1 MNKLN
6 KILLSAVAG
15 MMLVGCAS
23 TSSNSSSG
31 GQYPVLKVLSDK
43 PYVWDDSISEAL
55 NVARMAQPAGV
66 GNGMRDFAD
75 GTQANTGRLGA
86 GIRTFDAGI
95 GLLSQGIFGV
105 IAHESLSQGVN
116 RQVDWKPTIVD
127 LIPVKSVDENNIFK
141 SVQEIIGDK
150 VKNSIV
156 ADYPNL
162 KWFGSFTLNDKRRS
176 HLFNT
181 DFIFFD
187 EQACRDSYK
196 FSSID
201 GDYDKAGFPKIP
213 DTNFFEDT
221 SNISKYCELGG
232 LLSIAGITT
241 LNGEDFYIVTFKI
254 EFGHFFNDSLS
265 RNYNGY
271 LMMPDYFNFVAV
283 NKPLRITVNRPYA
296 AVYKKGKEL
305 LFEKK

>member
-86 GIRTFDAGI
+86 GIRTFDAGV

-116 RQVDWKPTIVD
+116 RQLDWKPSIVD
-127 LIPVKSVDENNIFK
+127 FVPVSNISEKNGIKDIQSF
-141 SVQEIIGDK
+141 IGNKIFEAIKKDF
-150 VKNSIV
+150 
-156 ADYPNL
+156 PNL
-162 KWFGSFTLNDKRRS
+162 TWHGEFTVKRKGINN
-176 HLFNT
+176 FNT
-181 DFIFFD
+181 DFIFYEKD
-187 EQACRDSYK
+187 ACREALLFSYIEK
-196 FSSID
+196 ENAKIHFE
-201 GDYDKAGFPKIP
+201 KIP
-213 DTNFFEDT
+213 DANFFEDT
-221 SNISKYCELGG
+221 SGIDKFCEYGG
-232 LLSIAGITT
+232 KLSIAGKRFVDGVE
-241 LNGEDFYIVTFKI
+241 NYIVVF
-254 EFGHFFNDSLS
+254 EVAFGHFFDKSIAE
-265 RNYNGY
+265 NYDGY
-271 LMMPDYFNFVAV
+271 FIMPEKYSFVAV
-283 NKPLRITVNRPYA
+283 DKPLRISINRNYA
-296 AVYKKGKEL
+296 AVYNRSKEI
-305 LFEKK
+305 LFQK

>member
-1 MNKLN
+1 MKRIAIFAFATFTTL
-6 KILLSAVAG
+6 IMTS
-15 MMLVGCAS
+15 CAN
-23 TSSNSSSG
+23 TSSDSG
-31 GQYPVLKVLSDK
+31 SVSQYPVLNVLSDK

-75 GTQANTGRLGA
+75 GTQANTGRIGA
-86 GIRTFDAGI
+86 GMRTFDAGI

-141 SVQEIIGDK
+141 SVQEILGEK
-150 VKNSIV
+150 VKGSIV

-162 KWFGSFTLNDKRRS
+162 KWLGSFTLNDKRRS

-187 EQACRDSYK
+187 DTACRDSYK

-213 DTNFFEDT
+213 DSNFFEDT

-232 LLSIAGITT
+232 LLSIAGKTT

-254 EFGHFFNDSLS
+254 EFGHFFNDALA
-265 RNYNGY
+265 RNYKGY

-283 NKPLRITVNRPYA
+283 NKPLRITVNRSYA
-296 AVYKKGKEL
+296 AVYKNGKEL

>member
-1 MNKLN
+1 MKRIAAFAFATLTS
-6 KILLSAVAG
+6 LLIA
-15 MMLVGCAS
+15 GCAS
-23 TSSNSSSG
+23 TSDSSSG

-75 GTQANTGRLGA
+75 GTQANTGRIGA
-86 GIRTFDAGI
+86 GMRTFDAGI

-127 LIPVKSVDENNIFK
+127 LIPVQSVDNNNIFK
-141 SVQEIIGDK
+141 SVQEIIGKK
-150 VKNSIV
+150 VKDSIA
-156 ADYPNL
+156 ADYPNI
-162 KWFGSFTLNDKRRS
+162 KWFGAFTLNDKRRS

-187 EQACRDSYK
+187 DKACRDSYN

-201 GDYDKAGFPKIP
+201 GDYDKDGFPRIP
-213 DTNFFEDT
+213 DSNFFEDT

-232 LLSIAGITT
+232 LLSIAGITN
-241 LNGEDFYIVTFKI
+241 LNGEDFYIVTFKV
-254 EFGHFFNDSLS
+254 EFGHFFNDSLA

-283 NKPLRITVNRPYA
+283 NKPLRITVNRKYA

-305 LFEKK
+305 LFQK